1 MGRRIDELVMD
12 TDAMREEGAGVAREA
27 VETGRATRLTRRVR
41 RDGTRADVEI
51 VMVPLVVD
59 GEHTGFYAVYHDVTE
74 LQAARNEADSANQAK
89 SSFLAAMSHEIRT
102 PMNAII
108 GMSGLLIDTPLDTE
122 QRDYAETIR
131 SSGDA
136 LLTIINDI
144 LDFSKIEAGRVE
156 LEHAP
161 FDLRRCIEG
170 ALDVLAPTASRKA
183 IELVYTIDPT
193 LPRTVVGDT
202 GRVRQIVL
210 NLLSN
215 AVKFT
220 ESGEVE
226 LTVAGVPVGDGRW
239 ALSIDVRDTGIGIP
253 ADRIGRL
260 FQSFSQADAS
270 ISRRFGGTG
279 LGLAIS
285 RRLAEAMDGS
295 LEAESTGIPGQGSV
309 FHLVIRVPEGSDA
322 TLPAEP
328 EPIEL
333 TGRRVLVVDDNET
346 NRRILVAQLGR
357 WAMEATATAT
367 PAEAL
372 ALIRDGTAFDIVLA
386 DLRMPDMDG
395 LELAAAI
402 RDTAATTLAARRHP
416 VLGRRPDA
424 SRCARGR
431 VAHEADQAIRAPRRP
446 HDRPRRPGV
455 HERRRQGAGPAGARS
470 RDGQPQSAPD
480 PARRG
485 QRGEPE
491 AGAAAARA
499 DGLCGRRRRGWAGG
513 DRCPRASVV

>member
-1 MGRRIDELVMD
+1 
-12 TDAMREEGAGVAREA
+12 
-27 VETGRATRLTRRVR
+27 
-41 RDGTRADVEI
+41 
-51 VMVPLVVD
+51 
-59 GEHTGFYAVYHDVTE
+59 
-74 LQAARNEADSANQAK
+74 
-89 SSFLAAMSHEIRT
+89 
-102 PMNAII
+102 MNAII

-156 LEHAP
+156 LEQAP

-183 IELVYTIDPT
+183 IELVYTIDPS

-220 ESGEVE
+220 ETGEVE
-226 LTVAGVPVGDGRW
+226 LTVAGRVVGDGRW
-239 ALSIDVRDTGIGIP
+239 ALTIDVRDTGIGIP

-295 LEAESTGIPGQGSV
+295 LEAESTGIAGQGSV
-309 FHLVIRVPEGSDA
+309 FHLTIRVPEASDA
-322 TLPAEP
+322 TFTAEP

-346 NRRILVAQLGR
+346 NRRILLAQLGR
-357 WAMEATATAT
+357 WAMDATATAT
-367 PAEAL
+367 PSEAL
-372 ALIRDGTAFDIVLA
+372 ALIRDGTPFDIVLA
-386 DLRMPDMDG
+386 ESADAGHGWARARRSHP
-395 LELAAAI
+395 
-402 RDTAATTLAARRHP
+402 RFRNSRSAARRHP
-416 VLGRRPDA
+416 VLGRRPHAGRRA
-424 SRCARGR
+424 SRR
-431 VAHEADQAIRAPRRP
+431 VAYEADQAIRAPRCA
-446 HDRPRRPGV
+446 HDRSRRSV
-455 HERRRQGAGPAGARS
+455 VDEQRRAGSGPACPRS
-470 RDGQPQSAPD
+470 GDGGPQPAPD
-480 PARRG
+480 PPRRG
-485 QRGEPE
+485 QRSEPE
-491 AGAAAARA
+491 AGAPPARA
-499 DGLCGRRRRGWAGG
+499 DGLCGRHCR
-513 DRCPRASVV
+513 